1 MLEDIKKKIKEDNPH
16 LADYDIK
23 DYQVWDF
30 VRLNEELSNCRKCKG
45 IDNCPNSK
53 RGFSPI
59 LTNSGDISY
68 VRCKYYLKEIDAKSK
83 ESKLGLMYMPKDV
96 LDAKMDKFDLNTDD
110 AENRK
115 KCMAYLKNF
124 IKKYE
129 EGNFVKGAYIFGEV
143 GSGKT
148 FLLSAFANELIERGH
163 QVIFV
168 YLPDLINDLKDDFEK
183 LNEKIN
189 ELKEVEILILDD
201 FGVGEL
207 TGWIRDSILAPI
219 LNYRMSAF
227 KPLFMSSNIPY
238 SSDLNKVYFLAKYL
252 KTKDDNDPVQSKRIM
267 RRIDALCTFLK
278 LEKTYKK

>member
-96 LDAKMDKFDLNTDD
+96 LDARMDKFDLNTDD

-115 KCMAYLKNF
+115 KCMAYLINF
-124 IKKYE
+124 INKYE

-168 YLPDLINDLKDDFEK
+168 YLPDLINDLRDDFEK

-201 FGVGEL
+201 FG
-207 TGWIRDSILAPI
+207 
-219 LNYRMSAF
+219 
-227 KPLFMSSNIPY
+227 
-238 SSDLNKVYFLAKYL
+238 LAKMTAAETRDFLELIEDRNNIKSCIIISQLPINNWYDIFFDPTLADAIMDRLQSNSYKIEL
-252 KTKDDNDPVQSKRIM
+252 KGPSKRGILTNN
-267 RRIDALCTFLK
+267 ID
-278 LEKTYKK
+278 

>member
-96 LDAKMDKFDLNTDD
+96 LNAKMDKFDLNTDD

-201 FGVGEL
+201 FG
-207 TGWIRDSILAPI
+207 
-219 LNYRMSAF
+219 
-227 KPLFMSSNIPY
+227 
-238 SSDLNKVYFLAKYL
+238 LAKMTAAETRDFLELIEDRNNIKSCIIISQLPINNWYDIFFDPTLADAIMDRLQSNSYKIEL
-252 KTKDDNDPVQSKRIM
+252 KGPSKRGILTNN
-267 RRIDALCTFLK
+267 ID
-278 LEKTYKK
+278 